1 MTALEFAELARRLSA
16 TLRDRDHESPCF
28 RSPPRSPGF
37 SRSLARLPDGT
48 VQVAVRLR
56 NRSSLA
62 VAGDMIEG
70 AVVASGLTGRQAAE
84 VRDALWSSAEGL
96 LVGHVVDPPLTS
108 LAA

>member
-16 TLRDRDHESPCF
+16 VLRDLNHEAPCF

-56 NRSSLA
+56 QRPSLA

-70 AVVASGLTGRQAAE
+70 AVVATGLTGRQAAD

-96 LVGHVVDPPLTS
+96 LVGDVVTPSVTS